1 MFEEVVSKRLGKG
14 DRVGKYE
21 VIEYIASG
29 GMGAVYK
36 ARDVALDRVVAL
48 KILPPALAKQPKMLD
63 RFRREA
69 RAAARL
75 NHENIVAIYEFGGH
89 GELYFL
95 AMEFVPGVDLQDYI
109 EKRKKLPPEE
119 ARQIV
124 LQAARALAHAH
135 EQQIVH

>member
-1 MFEEVVSKRLGKG
+1 MSEDVVNKRLSSG

-21 VIEYIASG
+21 VLKYLASG

-36 ARDVALDRVVAL
+36 ARDVESDRLVAL
-48 KILPPALAKQPKMLD
+48 KILPATMARQPKVLD

-75 NHENIVAIYEFGGH
+75 DHENIAALYEGGEHAGVHYLALEYVA
-89 GELYFL
+89 
-95 AMEFVPGVDLQDYI
+95 GVDLQAYI
-109 EKRKKLPPEE
+109 DNRRKRNQDVPPDE

-124 LQAARALAHAH
+124 LQAARALNH
-135 EQQIVH
+135 